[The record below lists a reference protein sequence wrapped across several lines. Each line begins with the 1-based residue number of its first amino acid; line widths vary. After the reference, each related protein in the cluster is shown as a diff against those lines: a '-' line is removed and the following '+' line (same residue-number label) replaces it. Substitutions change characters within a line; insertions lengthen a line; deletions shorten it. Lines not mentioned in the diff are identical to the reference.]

1 MRNETGP
8 FPDED
13 AVVETILEGNDEDL
27 LRLIREQPSRAGFAQ
42 DVQSVKEGLKS
53 IVDEPPPPF
62 VIESIIKKNYY
73 PFFPRLGDLP
83 LEWYKNPYILAFGCV
98 MAIVFFY
105 FFIVFYL
112 KF

>member
-1 MRNETGP
+1 MSDDSSTVQE
-8 FPDED
+8 ED
-13 AVVETILEGNDEDL
+13 AVVETVLDGTNEDVLRL
-27 LRLIREQPSRAGFAQ
+27 LRERPFCAGLAREI
-42 DVQSVKEGLKS
+42 QSVKEGLKS
-53 IVDEPPPPF
+53 IEDEPPPPF
-62 VIESIIKKNYY
+62 VIESIIKKNYH

-83 LEWYKNPYILAFGCV
+83 LEWYKNPYILTFGCV